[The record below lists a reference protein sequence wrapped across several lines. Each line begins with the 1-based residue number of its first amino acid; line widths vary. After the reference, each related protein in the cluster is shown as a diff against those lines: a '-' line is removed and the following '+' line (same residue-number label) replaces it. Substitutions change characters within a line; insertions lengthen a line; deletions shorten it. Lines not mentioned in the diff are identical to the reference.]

1 MSAERFTV
9 DPAFRAFMHD
19 LRVSPRVV
27 LRRAGLPDGLFGRG
41 PAQLNADE
49 YYRLWSA
56 LQDEAGDR
64 NLVLE
69 VGEAISAETFSPP
82 ILAALCSPDL
92 AVAAQRIAE
101 FKPLIGPLR
110 LDITDGVT
118 ELAIA
123 YRWPGDTEPPAL
135 LALSELVFWVALAR
149 IGTRHKIRPVR
160 VTAPGAD
167 GLGVELG
174 RYLGARITPGH
185 EYTITFATADAHRA
199 FLTENDTMW
208 RFMAPELR
216 RRLSDLD
223 AATSTADQVRAALIE
238 MLPAGDS
245 SMTTVVAKLDISPR
259 TLQRQLNQ
267 EGTTY
272 KQVLAATRENLARHY
287 LTRDDLR
294 TTDIAYLL
302 GYDNTNSFYRA
313 FRTWTGTTPDAAR
326 ALAVP

>member
-1 MSAERFTV
+1 MSGERFTV

-19 LRVSPRVV
+19 LRVSPRAV
-27 LRRAGLPDGLFGRG
+27 LRRAGVPDGLFRRG
-41 PAQLNADE
+41 PVRLTPDE
-49 YYRLWSA
+49 YYRLWTA

-64 NLVLE
+64 NLILD

-92 AVAAQRIAE
+92 SVAARRIAE

-110 LDITDGVT
+110 LVVDDDDS
-118 ELAIA
+118 ELTIS
-123 YRWPGDTEPPAL
+123 YRWPGTNDPPTL

-149 IGTRHKIRPVR
+149 IGTRHRIRPSRLTAPSNPQTDGELEKYLGGR
-160 VTAPGAD
+160 VTRSPVHSVAFTHTD
-167 GLGVELG
+167 
-174 RYLGARITPGH
+174 AR
-185 EYTITFATADAHRA
+185 RA

-216 RRLSDLD
+216 RRLSDLE
-223 AATSTADQVRAALIE
+223 AGASTADQVRAALIE

-245 SMTTVVAKLDISPR
+245 SMATVTTKLAISAR
-259 TLQRQLNQ
+259 TLQRQLTH

-272 KQVLAATRENLARHY
+272 KQVLATTREELARRY

-294 TTDIAYLL
+294 TADIAYLL
-302 GYDNTNSFYRA
+302 GYDDTNSFYRA

-326 ALAVP
+326 TPT

>member
-1 MSAERFTV
+1 MNADRFTV

-19 LRVSPRVV
+19 LRLSPSVV

-41 PAQLNADE
+41 PAQLNPDE

-64 NLVLE
+64 DLVLE

-82 ILAALCSPDL
+82 ILAALCSPNL
-92 AVAAQRIAE
+92 ATAAQRITE

-110 LDITDGVT
+110 LDISHDTT
-118 ELAIA
+118 ELAIS

-149 IGTRHKIRPVR
+149 IGTRHKIRPAR
-160 VTAPGAD
+160 VTAPHAD
-167 GLGVELG
+167 GLGDELEQ
-174 RYLGARITPGH
+174 YLGARITPGPA
-185 EYTITFATADAHRA
+185 YTNAFTPADAHRA

-216 RRLSDLD
+216 QRLSDLD
-223 AATSTADQVRAALIE
+223 AAASTADQVRAALIE

-245 SMTTVVAKLDISPR
+245 SMTTVVAKLAISPR
-259 TLQRQLNQ
+259 TLQRQLTQ

-272 KQVLAATRENLARHY
+272 KQVLAATREDLARQY
-287 LTRDDLR
+287 LTRSDLR

-302 GYDNTNSFYRA
+302 GYDDTNSFYRA
-313 FRTWTGTTPDAAR
+313 FRTWTGTTPDTAR
-326 ALAVP
+326 TLA